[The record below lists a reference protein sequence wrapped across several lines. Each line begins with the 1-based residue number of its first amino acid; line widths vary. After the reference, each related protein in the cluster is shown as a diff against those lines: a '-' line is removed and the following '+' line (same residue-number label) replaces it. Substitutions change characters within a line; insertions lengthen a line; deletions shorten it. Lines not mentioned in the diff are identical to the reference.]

1 MATQLHPE
9 SLDAEEVRAVLQV
22 RTTHRITNLMNL
34 VHDDLDTA
42 HERIDWS
49 AGRDDNEQGLLE
61 MEESFHTLVE
71 AAYRLLDHAR
81 THPTSPLP
89 PSQLAELRSMIEAFP
104 QDEETDGEEEE

>member
-42 HERIDWS
+42 HERID
-49 AGRDDNEQGLLE
+49 
-61 MEESFHTLVE
+61 
-71 AAYRLLDHAR
+71 
-81 THPTSPLP
+81 
-89 PSQLAELRSMIEAFP
+89 
-104 QDEETDGEEEE
+104 